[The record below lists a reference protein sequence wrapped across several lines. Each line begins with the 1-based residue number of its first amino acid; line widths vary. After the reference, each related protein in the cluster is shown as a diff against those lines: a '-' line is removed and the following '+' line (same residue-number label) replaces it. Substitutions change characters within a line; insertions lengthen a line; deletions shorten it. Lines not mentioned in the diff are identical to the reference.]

1 MSVAPVLYCAQVLD
15 EVVTE
20 NVMSSRKRGQKKGLG
35 HVKPDVAMLERERQ
49 LLRIATRG
57 GVWGG
62 EGAVGG

>member
-1 MSVAPVLYCAQVLD
+1 MSVVPVLYCVQVLD
-15 EVVTE
+15 EVTTE

-35 HVKPDVAMLERERQ
+35 HVKPDATMLDRERQ

-57 GVWGG
+57 GVWGR